1 MSCEVTVYNYKCYVR
16 ACDDFA
22 SAYQCGMQSIK
33 LPNESATI
41 ALGQQLIKYLS
52 PGSVITLTGGL
63 GAGKTTLVRG
73 MLQSVLGDIDVPSPT
88 FTLVQTYELPEFE
101 VWHCDMYRLE
111 RPEDGYELGLID
123 AFEEA
128 VCLVE
133 WPDKIAPLLPENIME
148 IELQFDREGRL
159 ANLTGFGDIELG

>member
-1 MSCEVTVYNYKCYVR
+1 
-16 ACDDFA
+16 
-22 SAYQCGMQSIK
+22 MQSIT

-41 ALGQQLIKYLS
+41 ALGQLLIKHLS
-52 PGSVITLTGGL
+52 VGSVVALTGGL

-111 RPEDGYELGLID
+111 HPEDGYEL
-123 AFEEA
+123 
-128 VCLVE
+128 CLLYTS
-133 WPDKIAPLLPENIME
+133 PSPRDQRGSRMPSSA
-148 IELQFDREGRL
+148 
-159 ANLTGFGDIELG
+159 

>member
-1 MSCEVTVYNYKCYVR
+1 
-16 ACDDFA
+16 
-22 SAYQCGMQSIK
+22 MQAIT

-41 ALGQQLIKYLS
+41 ALGRQLIKQLS
-52 PGSVITLTGGL
+52 PGHVVALKGGL

-88 FTLVQTYELPEFE
+88 FTLVQTYELPEFDL
-101 VWHCDMYRLE
+101 WHCDMYRLE
-111 RPEDGYELGLID
+111 RPEEGYELGLID

-133 WPDKIAPLLPENIME
+133 WPDKIAPLLPKNIME
-148 IELQFDREGRL
+148 IEIEFDSEGRV
-159 ANLTGFGDIELG
+159 ARLTGFEDIDLGALDLGEIELG